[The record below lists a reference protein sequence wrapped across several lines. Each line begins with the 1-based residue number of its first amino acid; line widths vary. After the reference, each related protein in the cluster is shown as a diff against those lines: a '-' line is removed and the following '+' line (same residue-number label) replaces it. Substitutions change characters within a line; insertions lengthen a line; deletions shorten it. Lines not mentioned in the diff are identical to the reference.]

1 MKLASL
7 LLSTL
12 LILASCAKEQPEEQ
26 TQTPQIPETPDVQE
40 PVDYGDGSKERPFVI
55 DTPFARIDTEH
66 RQNISKHFFSKLN
79 GQVFILSTNEE
90 IDSKHVGIMK
100 DKIAVTYMLENADNT
115 RTSVSRNAYFEE

>member
-1 MKLASL
+1 MKLTSL

-55 DTPFARIDTEH
+55 DTPER
-66 RQNISKHFFSKLN
+66 L
-79 GQVFILSTNEE
+79 EE
-90 IDSKHVGIMK
+90 YMNFYKEAELPADK
-100 DKIAVTYMLENADNT
+100 DAFKFYACMIADVDASEI
-115 RTSVSRNAYFEE
+115 E